1 MSVGILV
8 VRLLYRFYVC
18 VHLSKWFS
26 FSRLSQSLMVVV
38 SSYTLAGNVWQAGA
52 GGILK
57 IHLSTRTKLC
67 SKIQMF
73 LSGGKTKKCL
83 RSRQ

>member
-38 SSYTLAGNVWQAGA
+38 SSYTLAGN
-52 GGILK
+52 
-57 IHLSTRTKLC
+57 
-67 SKIQMF
+67 
-73 LSGGKTKKCL
+73 GKRL
-83 RSRQ
+83 GDVADF

>member
-38 SSYTLAGNVWQAGA
+38 SSYTLAGNGS
-52 GGILK
+52 GIAAVGEFENRQPK
-57 IHLSTRTKLC
+57 LSTKV
-67 SKIQMF
+67 
-73 LSGGKTKKCL
+73 
-83 RSRQ
+83 